1 MIFYV
6 FYSNFRIHGRL
17 ENAVSEHT
25 EWLKSFPGALP
36 QNPALPQIPQLYHA
50 LPGSEKVRCS

>member
-36 QNPALPQIPQLYHA
+36 QIPQLYHT